1 MLTSSIVLAV
11 LFGLMT
17 LGSWIK
23 WADTHYEDRKKFWGK
38 KAWTFLYDCLLFWSL
53 AVLIPSQK
61 SLAIIAGGHLMFE
74 AVNHPVVSE
83 TAGKLNIIIQNELD
97 KQVKEITK
105 EKSK

>member
-1 MLTSSIVLAV
+1 MWV
-11 LFGLMT
+11 
-17 LGSWIK
+17 
-23 WADTHYEDRKKFWGK
+23 
-38 KAWTFLYDCLLFWSL
+38 
-53 AVLIPSQK
+53 
-61 SLAIIAGGHLMFE
+61 AIIAGGHLMFE